1 MSLLFA
7 AFTLVSCAFI
17 TCHAAPTEDVVS
29 YAGYQVWALTPR
41 SNEENELLLKVIQD
55 NGIQIQFTIEA

>member
-1 MSLLFA
+1 MSLFFS
-7 AFTLVSCAFI
+7 AFTLTSFALI
-17 TCHAAPTEDVVS
+17 SCHAAPTENVVS

-55 NGIQIQFTIEA
+55 NGMQIQFHY